1 MIFVCCPNC
10 SDCEKAKKW
19 LDDNKVAYTSR
30 DIAKDKPTCDE
41 IKMWQKKSGL
51 PFKEFIKTSKT
62 SDSMTKD
69 MNSMGK
75 TTATTTIDEEICNQ
89 LTKDPLLLKCPLAV
103 TDTCV
108 LVGFDE
114 AKWKEKLL

>member
-19 LDDNKVAYTSR
+19 LSDNKVTYTSR
-30 DIAKDKPTCDE
+30 DVAKEKPTCDE
-41 IKMWQKKSGL
+41 LKMWQKKSGL
-51 PFKEFIKTSKT
+51 PFNEFIKT

-69 MNSMGK
+69 MNPMGK
-75 TTATTTIDEEICNQ
+75 ITAYTEEEICNQ
-89 LTKDPLLLKCPLAV
+89 LTKDQMLLRCPLAI

-114 AKWKEKLL
+114 NKWKEKLL

>member
-19 LDDNKVAYTSR
+19 LDDNKVTYTSR
-30 DIAKDKPTCDE
+30 DVAKDKPTCDE

-51 PFKEFIKTSKT
+51 PFKEFIKT
-62 SDSMTKD
+62 
-69 MNSMGK
+69 
-75 TTATTTIDEEICNQ
+75 TATTASTTTDEEICNQ

-114 AKWKEKLL
+114 TKWKEKLL

>member
-62 SDSMTKD
+62 
-69 MNSMGK
+69 
-75 TTATTTIDEEICNQ
+75 TATTTTDEEICNQ

>member
-1 MIFVCCPNC
+1 MIFVCCPEC

-19 LDDNKVAYTSR
+19 LDDNKVMYTSR

-51 PFKEFIKTSKT
+51 PFKEFIKTS
-62 SDSMTKD
+62 DSKTKD

-75 TTATTTIDEEICNQ
+75 TTATTEEEICNQ
-89 LTKDPLLLKCPLAV
+89 LTKDPLLLKCPLVV
-103 TDTCV
+103 TDTYV

-114 AKWKEKLL
+114 TKWKEKLL